1 MSAQRKAPS
10 RSRSKS
16 GTTRSRGAARGEMD
30 LFSLLKEDHKKVKD
44 LFEQIEED
52 GETEM
57 EFQGDLFSQI
67 EDELQLHM
75 DGEEGFFY
83 PALEKSEKTH
93 EKALES
99 YEEHHVAKMVLGE
112 FSDLAQDDERWK
124 AKIKVLK
131 ELVTHHIEEEEKEIF
146 KIAQK
151 VLDRGEIEQIGK
163 QILQQK
169 QQMGKA

>member
-1 MSAQRKAPS
+1 MAAQRKSPS
-10 RSRSKS
+10 RSRAKA
-16 GTTRSRGAARGEMD
+16 GRSRSQSRGKGEMD
-30 LFSLLKEDHKKVKD
+30 LFTLLKQDHKKVRD

-52 GETEM
+52 GESKM

-83 PALEKSEKTH
+83 PALEKSEKSH

-99 YEEHHVAKMVLGE
+99 YEEHHVTKMVLGE
-112 FSDLAQDDERWK
+112 FGDLAQDDERWK

-131 ELVTHHIEEEEKEIF
+131 ELVTHHIDEEEKEVF
-146 KIAQK
+146 KIARK
-151 VLDRGEIEQIGK
+151 ALDREEIQQIGQ

-169 QQMGKA
+169 EQLGKA

>member
-10 RSRSKS
+10 RSRAKS
-16 GTTRSRGAARGEMD
+16 VGRRSPAKGKGEMD
-30 LFSLLKEDHKKVKD
+30 LFSLLKQDHKKVRD

-52 GETEM
+52 GEAEM

-83 PALEKSEKTH
+83 PALEKSEKSH

-99 YEEHHVAKMVLGE
+99 YEEHHVTKMLLGE
-112 FSDLAQDDERWK
+112 FGDLAQDDERWK

-131 ELVTHHIEEEEKEIF
+131 EVVTHHIEEEEKEIF
-146 KIAQK
+146 KIAK
-151 VLDRGEIEQIGK
+151 RALGREEIQQIGR

-169 QQMGKA
+169 EQMGRA

>member
-1 MSAQRKAPS
+1 MAQRKAPS
-10 RSRSKS
+10 RSRSRSTKS
-16 GTTRSRGAARGEMD
+16 RSRAKGKSEMD
-30 LFSLLKEDHKKVKD
+30 LFSLLKQDHQKMRD

-52 GETEM
+52 EEAEM

-83 PALEKSEKTH
+83 PALEKSEKSH

-99 YEEHHVAKMVLGE
+99 YEEHHVAKMLLGE
-112 FSDLAQDDERWK
+112 FGDLAQDDERWK

-131 ELVTHHIEEEEKEIF
+131 EVVTHHLDEEEKEIF
-146 KIAQK
+146 RIAK
-151 VLDRGEIEQIGK
+151 RALGPEEIQQIGQ

-169 QQMGKA
+169 QQMGRA